1 MNSDLTFI
9 TPSSRAKL
17 ATGQA
22 NEKNKTLLDKFR
34 ALIKDTRFFDVNV
47 VDDMVK

>member
-17 ATGQA
+17 AMGQA
-22 NEKNKTLLDKFR
+22 NENSIRQTDGVLGGNGACAEHSR
-34 ALIKDTRFFDVNV
+34 SV
-47 VDDMVK
+47 